1 MEVKP
6 TALTRNNDR
15 QIDGRTD
22 GLPLITGTYMYKLGN
37 ITKQPVSV
45 EKI

>member
-15 QIDGRTD
+15 QTD

-37 ITKQPVSV
+37 IMKQPVSV